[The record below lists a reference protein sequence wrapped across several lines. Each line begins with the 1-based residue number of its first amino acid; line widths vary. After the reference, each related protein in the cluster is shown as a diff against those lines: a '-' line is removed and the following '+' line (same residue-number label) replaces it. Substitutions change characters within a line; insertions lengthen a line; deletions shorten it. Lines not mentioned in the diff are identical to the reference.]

1 MRIPQRTSHGS
12 ILSWSRRRT
21 SHCLGA
27 LVTDAPIPQRHGQ
40 IKPSDLGTWG
50 WHAKKNG
57 TVIKC
62 GVRHLVLGRYQPTI
76 ICCLRT
82 LQLGFLGFLAL
93 VVARNRF
100 FGFAS
105 WQLGDVLKIFIRFP
119 VTKYLLLQMLPTSQD
134 FPTTKNIDPQQIL
147 SCNHLTKIKQLVL
160 MVDWK
165 LPRCSDPLQKPVGI
179 VIPSFG
185 WFVFQESSRHKK
197 ARSVDRKLGSKWTP
211 SEVGDYTLETNA
223 GD

>member
-105 WQLGDVLKIFIRFP
+105 WQLGDVLKNIYTFPSDEVSIVANVADLSRFP
-119 VTKYLLLQMLPTSQD
+119 HDKKYR
-134 FPTTKNIDPQQIL
+134 PTTNPIVQSSHKN
-147 SCNHLTKIKQLVL
+147 
-160 MVDWK
+160 
-165 LPRCSDPLQKPVGI
+165 
-179 VIPSFG
+179 
-185 WFVFQESSRHKK
+185 
-197 ARSVDRKLGSKWTP
+197 
-211 SEVGDYTLETNA
+211 
-223 GD
+223 